1 MGNSLMLT
9 DAILAERFRLLR
21 DRSALFW
28 GFCFAPLAGF
38 VLSIGGDLFLR
49 NVIRQPMP
57 GMSVALLDQ
66 VIKAL
71 ADGCSTFSAL
81 FLMIGAAAVLA
92 GDYRA
97 ETWRLLTPR
106 NTRPNLLLAKLLVVG
121 EAIFWNLLLTAVLSA
136 LATIIGSAIG
146 RKALIVTAMDR
157 TVFDAIG
164 VLAITWLEAMTLAA
178 LAACVG
184 VLSRSTMGVVIACLG
199 ARFVETVLSTS
210 LRLMDQG
217 KVTGKL
223 LAIPVFDADLLR
235 GALLDPA
242 QLGPAAS
249 SAGPALAALAAW
261 IVALSAGAVF
271 LFQRQDLT
279 RE

>member
-1 MGNSLMLT
+1 MLA
-9 DAILAERFRLLR
+9 DAISAERFRLLR

-38 VLSIGGDLFLR
+38 VLSVGGDLFLR
-49 NVIRQPMP
+49 NVIRRPMP
-57 GMSVALLDQ
+57 GVTTGILDQ

-71 ADGCSTFSAL
+71 GDGASTFGAL

-92 GDYRA
+92 GDYRW

-106 NTRPNLLLAKLLVVG
+106 NTRQNLLLAKLLVVG
-121 EAIFWNLLLTAVLSA
+121 EAIFWNLVLTAILSVLASVIGA
-136 LATIIGSAIG
+136 LIAG
-146 RKALIVTAMDR
+146 KALVFSAMDHS
-157 TVFDAIG
+157 VFDAVG

-199 ARFVETVLSTS
+199 VRFVETILSTS
-210 LRLMDQG
+210 LRLMEQG
-217 KVTGKL
+217 KVTWKL

-235 GALLDPA
+235 GALLDPGA
-242 QLGPAAS
+242 LGPAAG
-249 SAGPALAALAAW
+249 SAGPALAALAVWA
-261 IVALSAGAVF
+261 AMLGAGAVF
-271 LFQRQDLT
+271 LFRRQDLT
-279 RE
+279 KE